1 MGIMAPKTVP
11 ALIKKYNIRANK
23 KLGQN
28 FLKDSDVMDRLIDPL
43 NLYPD
48 EDVLEIGPGLGV
60 ITEKLSRQVLEVI
73 AIEKDKKMLEVAQ
86 KEFAE
91 RKNIRFIEGDFTKL
105 DLSTLLKPFHLPIKV
120 FGNIPYY
127 VSSTILFQLIEN
139 HPLFQCAVLTLQKE
153 VANRLTA
160 SPGNKDY
167 GILTILSQPYAVCE
181 KLFDIE
187 PGSFLP
193 PPEVTS
199 TAVKIT
205 FLKTSP
211 YVIHK
216 PKLFTKIVKTAFQQR
231 RKTVRNALKVFLKNG
246 RIKPWEVCY
255 INPDERPECLTVK
268 QYVDLANYLD
278 TVLK

>member
-1 MGIMAPKTVP
+1 MAPKTVP
-11 ALIKKYNIRANK
+11 ALIKKYSIRASK

-60 ITEKLSRQVLEVI
+60 ITDKLSRQVLEVI

-86 KEFAE
+86 TEFGD
-91 RKNIRFIEGDFTKL
+91 RKNIRFIEADFTKINL
-105 DLSTLLKPFHLPIKV
+105 PTLLKPFHTPIKV
-120 FGNIPYY
+120 FGNIPYN
-127 VSSTILFQLIEN
+127 VSSAILFLLLEN
-139 HPLFQCAVLTLQKE
+139 HSLFQCAVLTLQKE
-153 VANRLTA
+153 VANRLIA
-160 SPGNKDY
+160 HPGTKDY
-167 GILTILSQPYAVCE
+167 GILTILLQPYAVCE

-211 YVIHK
+211 YTIHK
-216 PKLFTKIVKTAFQQR
+216 PQLFTRIVKTAFQQR
-231 RKTVRNALKVFLKNG
+231 RKTIRNALKSLLKNG
-246 RIKPWEVCY
+246 QIKPWEVCY

-268 QYVDLANYLD
+268 QYADLANYLN